1 MLLNRFLNL
10 CNGTYE
16 RRTSKV
22 CENVKSYTPSIEICL
37 VIPTFYLL
45 LFILSPFVEIYVV
58 QIIFPFHVID
68 WKRTFAHVKQIM
80 ASLLC
85 CYVTTLTTGISGEF
99 GTSVVNL
106 WYTKFGPTQKKKQT
120 NKQKKKR
127 CWRHSE
133 IRTETNELWGLSS
146 T

>member
-1 MLLNRFLNL
+1 MKSLRKRFSGILHL
-10 CNGTYE
+10 
-16 RRTSKV
+16 RSKSV
-22 CENVKSYTPSIEICL
+22 W
-37 VIPTFYLL
+37 VIPTFCLL

-68 WKRTFAHVKQIM
+68 WKRTFARVKQIM

-106 WYTKFGPTQKKKQT
+106 WYIRFGPTQKTKTTKNKQT
-120 NKQKKKR
+120 KQKKTKTKNKKKNKKKNAV
-127 CWRHSE
+127 E
-133 IRTETNELWGLSS
+133 GILK
-146 T
+146 